1 MKPVRVFVRV
11 GRCWVNAAS
20 SRSVEARLI
29 RSTDHLGHPRHCLG
43 STGDTKTQLPLFGQ
57 PARSTTLATKFSRR
71 HNPACVFHQSTQA
84 LAVQGLTPQILSL
97 YSAAATMMMRPLA
110 PIPN

>member
-20 SRSVEARLI
+20 SRPVEARLI

-43 STGDTKTQLPLFGQ
+43 STGDLRHSFHCLVNQHVRQRWQRSLVGATIQ
-57 PARSTTLATKFSRR
+57 PAYFIRVHRYWQCKA
-71 HNPACVFHQSTQA
+71 
-84 LAVQGLTPQILSL
+84 
-97 YSAAATMMMRPLA
+97 
-110 PIPN
+110 